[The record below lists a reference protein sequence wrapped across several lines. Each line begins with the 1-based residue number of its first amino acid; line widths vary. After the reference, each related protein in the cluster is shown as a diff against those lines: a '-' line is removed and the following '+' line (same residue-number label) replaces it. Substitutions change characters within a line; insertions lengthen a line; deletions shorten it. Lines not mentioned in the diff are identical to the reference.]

1 MDRTPRHWVKFI
13 GGRPPTFEELYY
25 IIRSNLE
32 EYYNLVRLPNPK
44 RSHIKRLMYYAIA
57 YLQITNG
64 LRASEAIYAMKEFLT
79 KGNKKFQMLAE
90 KSNKERWVIV
100 AEPLASMAPIL
111 KTYLDTLKS
120 INRGNYK
127 EFLRYNMGINPHTLR
142 YVFISRAVKVVGA
155 EDTMTYMGYKDF
167 RHMMEY
173 YRTIRSKELLEEFI
187 NKIINI
193 E

>member
-13 GGRPPTFEELYY
+13 GGRPPTFEELYH

-64 LRASEAIYAMKEFLT
+64 LRASEAIFAMKEFLT

-100 AEPLASMAPIL
+100 AEPLASMAPLL

-120 INRGNYK
+120 INRSNYK

-142 YVFISRAVKVVGA
+142 YVFISRAVKIVGA

-173 YRTIRSKELLEEFI
+173 YRTIRSRELLEEFI

>member
-1 MDRTPRHWVKFI
+1 MDRVPRHWVKFI
-13 GGRPPTFEELYY
+13 GGRPPTFEELYRT
-25 IIRSNLE
+25 IRSNLE
-32 EYYNLVRLPNPK
+32 EYFNLVKLPNPK
-44 RSHIKRLMYYAIA
+44 RSYIKRLMYYAIA

-64 LRASEAIYAMKEFLT
+64 LRASEAIFAMKEFLT

-100 AEPLASMAPIL
+100 AEPLASMAPVL
-111 KTYLDTLKS
+111 KTYLDTLKN

-142 YVFISRAVKVVGA
+142 YVFIKKAVKKIGA
-155 EDTMTYMGYKDF
+155 EDTMTFMGYKDF
-167 RHMMEY
+167 KHLLEY
-173 YRTIRSKELLEEFI
+173 YRTIRSAERLEEVI
-187 NKIINI
+187 NEIINI

>member
-13 GGRPPTFEELYY
+13 GGRPPTFEELYH

-44 RSHIKRLMYYAIA
+44 RSYIKRLMYYAIA

-79 KGNKKFQMLAE
+79 KGYKEFQILAA
-90 KSNKERWVIV
+90 KSNKKRWVIV
-100 AEPLASMAPIL
+100 VEPLVSMAPVL
-111 KTYLDTLKS
+111 KIYLDTLKN

-142 YVFISRAVKVVGA
+142 YVFISRAVKKVGA
-155 EDTMTYMGYKDF
+155 EDTMVFMGYKDF
-167 RHMMEY
+167 KHLMEY
-173 YRTIRSKELLEEFI
+173 YRTIRSEEKLKEFI

>member
-1 MDRTPRHWVKFI
+1 MDRVPKHWVKFI
-13 GGRPPTFEELYY
+13 GGKPPTFEELYQ

-32 EYYNLVRLPNPK
+32 EYYNLVKLPNPK
-44 RSHIKRLMYYAIA
+44 RSYIKRLMYYAIA
-57 YLQITNG
+57 YLQIING
-64 LRASEAIYAMKEFLT
+64 LRASEAIFAMKEFLT

-90 KSNKERWVIV
+90 KSNKKRWIIV
-100 AEPLASMAPIL
+100 SEPLASMAPVL
-111 KTYLDTLKS
+111 KTYLDTLKN

-142 YVFISRAVKVVGA
+142 YVFISKAVKKIGA
-155 EDTMTYMGYKDF
+155 EDTMVYMGYKDF

-173 YRTIRSKELLEEFI
+173 YRTIRSEELLEELI

>member
-1 MDRTPRHWVKFI
+1 MDRIPRHWVKFI
-13 GGRPPTFEELYY
+13 GGRPPTFEELYQ

-32 EYYNLVRLPNPK
+32 EYYNLVKLPNPK
-44 RSHIKRLMYYAIA
+44 RSYIKRLMYYAIA

-64 LRASEAIYAMKEFLT
+64 LRASEAIFAMKEFLT
-79 KGNKKFQMLAE
+79 KNNKKFKMLAE

-100 AEPLASMAPIL
+100 AEPLASMAPVL
-111 KTYLDTLKS
+111 KTYLDTLKN

-142 YVFISRAVKVVGA
+142 YVFIDKAVKKIGA
-155 EDTMTYMGYKDF
+155 EDTMTLMGYKDF
-167 RHMMEY
+167 KHLMEY
-173 YRTIRSKELLEEFI
+173 YRVIRSAERLEEVL
-187 NKIINI
+187 NKIINN

>member
-1 MDRTPRHWVKFI
+1 MDRIPRHWVKFI
-13 GGRPPTFEELYY
+13 GGRPPTFEELYQ

-32 EYYNLVRLPNPK
+32 EYFNLVKLPNPK

-64 LRASEAIYAMKEFLT
+64 LRASEAIFAMKEFLT
-79 KGNKKFQMLAE
+79 KNNKKFKMLAE

-100 AEPLASMAPIL
+100 AEPLASMAPVL
-111 KTYLDTLKS
+111 KTYLDTLKN

-142 YVFISRAVKVVGA
+142 YVFIDKAVKKIGA
-155 EDTMTYMGYKDF
+155 EDTMTLMGYKDF
-167 RHMMEY
+167 KHLMEY
-173 YRTIRSKELLEEFI
+173 YRVIRSAERLEEVL
-187 NKIINI
+187 NKIINN

>member
-13 GGRPPTFEELYY
+13 GGRPPTFEELYH

-44 RSHIKRLMYYAIA
+44 RSHIKRLIYYAIA

-64 LRASEAIYAMKEFLT
+64 LRASEAIFAMKEFLT

-100 AEPLASMAPIL
+100 AEPLASMAPVL

>member
-13 GGRPPTFEELYY
+13 GGRPPTFEELYH

-64 LRASEAIYAMKEFLT
+64 LRASEAIFAMKEFLT

-100 AEPLASMAPIL
+100 AEPLASMAPLL

-120 INRGNYK
+120 INRSNYK
-127 EFLRYNMGINPHTLR
+127 EFLKYNMGINPHTLR
-142 YVFISRAVKVVGA
+142 YVFISRAVKIVGA

-173 YRTIRSKELLEEFI
+173 YRTIRSRELLEEFI

>member
-1 MDRTPRHWVKFI
+1 MDRVPRHWVKFI
-13 GGRPPTFEELYY
+13 GGKPPTFEELYH

-32 EYYNLVRLPNPK
+32 EYYNLVKLPNPR

-64 LRASEAIYAMKEFLT
+64 LRASEAIFAMKEFLT
-79 KGNKKFQMLAE
+79 KGNKKFQILAE
-90 KSNKERWVIV
+90 KSNKERWIIV
-100 AEPLASMAPIL
+100 AEPLTSMAPVL
-111 KTYLDTLKS
+111 KTYLDTLKN

-127 EFLRYNMGINPHTLR
+127 EFLGYNMGINPHTLR

-193 E
+193 

>member
-1 MDRTPRHWVKFI
+1 MDRIPRHWVKFI
-13 GGRPPTFEELYY
+13 GGRPPTFEELYQ

-32 EYYNLVRLPNPK
+32 EYFNLVKLPNPK
-44 RSHIKRLMYYAIA
+44 RSYIKRLMYYAIA

-64 LRASEAIYAMKEFLT
+64 LRASEAIFAMKEFLT

-100 AEPLASMAPIL
+100 AEPLASMAPVL
-111 KTYLDTLKS
+111 KTYLDTLKN

-142 YVFISRAVKVVGA
+142 YVFIDKAVKKIGA
-155 EDTMTYMGYKDF
+155 EDTMTLMGYKDF
-167 RHMMEY
+167 KHLMEY
-173 YRTIRSKELLEEFI
+173 YRVIRSAERLEEVL
-187 NKIINI
+187 NKIINN

>member
-13 GGRPPTFEELYY
+13 GGRPPTFEELYH

-64 LRASEAIYAMKEFLT
+64 LRASEAIFAMKEFLT

-90 KSNKERWVIV
+90 KSNKERWIIV
-100 AEPLASMAPIL
+100 AC
-111 KTYLDTLKS
+111 
-120 INRGNYK
+120 
-127 EFLRYNMGINPHTLR
+127 
-142 YVFISRAVKVVGA
+142 
-155 EDTMTYMGYKDF
+155 
-167 RHMMEY
+167 
-173 YRTIRSKELLEEFI
+173 LLYTSPSPRDS
-187 NKIINI
+187 
-193 E
+193 